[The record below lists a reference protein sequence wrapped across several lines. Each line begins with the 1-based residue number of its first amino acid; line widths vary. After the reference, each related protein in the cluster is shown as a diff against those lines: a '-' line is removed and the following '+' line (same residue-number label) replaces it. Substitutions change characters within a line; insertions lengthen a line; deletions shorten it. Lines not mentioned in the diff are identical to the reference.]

1 VLLRDLKEN
10 LARRLSEPLP
20 GPQAQKLMA
29 PRPRTGWQPG
39 VSPSDCRP
47 GAALL
52 LLYPKGGLSH
62 MVLTV
67 REDDLPQ
74 HAGQVSLP
82 GGAVEGEETIA
93 ETALRESEEE
103 TGIDPAHVGVVGC
116 LSPLHIPVS
125 GFILHPVIGTTDD
138 RPDLRPQ
145 RGEVAQILEVPL
157 DNLADPSRQAIEH
170 RTIANR
176 EYVIPFIE
184 IGGFKVWGATA
195 MVLAEFL
202 TLLGSAPDPWKDEA

>member
-1 VLLRDLKEN
+1 MSLRELKDN

-20 GPQAQKLMA
+20 GPEAQKIMA

-47 GAALL
+47 GAGLL
-52 LLYPKGGLSH
+52 LLYPKEGRAHL
-62 MVLTV
+62 VLTV
-67 REDDLPQ
+67 RESDLPQ

-103 TGIDPAHVGVVGC
+103 TGIDPSRVSILGC

-125 GFILHPVIGTTDD
+125 GFILHPVIGTTDN
-138 RPDLRPQ
+138 RPELRRQ
-145 RGEVAQILEVPL
+145 RGEVARILEVPI
-157 DNLADPSRQAIEH
+157 DDLADPSRQAIER
-170 RTIANR
+170 RTIASR
-176 EYVIPFIE
+176 EYVIPFID
-184 IGGFKVWGATA
+184 IDGFKVWGATA

-202 TLLGSAPDPWKDEA
+202 TLLGSAPDPWKNEA

>member
-1 VLLRDLKEN
+1 VLLRELQDR

-39 VSPSDCRP
+39 VAPSDCRP
-47 GAALL
+47 AAGLL
-52 LLYPKGGLSH
+52 LLYPVDGSTH

-82 GGAVEGEETIA
+82 GGEVEDEETIA

-103 TGIDPAHVGVVGC
+103 AGIDPSQVRILGC

-125 GFILHPVIGTTDD
+125 GFILHPVVGSVEN
-138 RPDLRPQ
+138 RPELRPQ
-145 RGEVAQILEVPL
+145 RGEVARILEVPV
-157 DNLADPSRQAIEH
+157 NSLADPGRQEIER
-170 RTIANR
+170 RTIGNK
-176 EYVIPFIE
+176 EYVIPFIGLE
-184 IGGFKVWGATA
+184 GFKIWGATA

-202 TLLGSAPDPWKDEA
+202 ALLGLAPDPWKGEA

>member
-1 VLLRDLKEN
+1 VLLRDLNEK
-10 LARRLSEPLP
+10 LARRLSQPLP

-47 GAALL
+47 GAGLL
-52 LLYPKGGLSH
+52 LLYPVDELSH
-62 MVLTV
+62 MLLTV

-103 TGIDPAHVGVVGC
+103 TGIDPSRVAILGC

-125 GFILHPVIGTTDD
+125 GFILHPVVGATDG

-145 RGEVAQILEVPL
+145 RGEVARILEVPL
-157 DNLADPSRQAIEH
+157 ERLADPSLQAVEH
-170 RTIANR
+170 RTIADK

-184 IGGFKVWGATA
+184 IDGFKVWGATA

-202 TLLGSAPDPWKDEA
+202 TLLGEAPDPWKNEV

>member
-1 VLLRDLKEN
+1 MSLRELKDN

-47 GAALL
+47 GAGLL
-52 LLYPKGGLSH
+52 LLYPHNGLSH
-62 MVLTV
+62 IVLTV

-82 GGAVEGEETIA
+82 GGAVEDEETIA

-103 TGIDPAHVGVVGC
+103 TGIDPSRVAILGC

-125 GFILHPVIGTTDD
+125 GFILHPVIGTTGG

-145 RGEVAQILEVPL
+145 KGEVARILEVPL
-157 DNLADPSRQAIEH
+157 DTLADPARQAVEH

-184 IGGFKVWGATA
+184 IDGFKVWGATA

-202 TLLGSAPDPWKDEA
+202 ALLGSAPNPWKNEA